1 MNIEETR
8 EVCQRVAT
16 VEGRISSND
25 QVKAWHDLVGHL
37 QFEVANKAAT
47 LALQDHQIHQVL
59 PKHILG
65 KMQAAVVELNALL
78 RNNVSDES
86 TWRSDPEPVCKT
98 HMSRITRCEPCCDVL
113 RHQVGHL
120 RGDDL
125 HRWAV
130 ANLYV
135 EDTAGKSDVSV

>member
-1 MNIEETR
+1 M
-8 EVCQRVAT
+8 VQ
-16 VEGRISSND
+16 
-25 QVKAWHDLVGHL
+25 AWHDLIGHM
-37 QFEVANKAAT
+37 QFEVANRAAT

-65 KMQAAVVELNALL
+65 KMQSAVAELNALL
-78 RNNVSDES
+78 RENVSDES
-86 TWRSDPEPVCKT
+86 TWKSDPEPVSKL
-98 HMSRITRCEPCCDVL
+98 SGLPITRCSEGVDL
-113 RHQVGHL
+113 LMHQVGHL

>member
-8 EVCQRVAT
+8 QVCKRVAT
-16 VEGRISSND
+16 VEGKVESPSMV
-25 QVKAWHDLVGHL
+25 QAWHDLIGHL
-37 QFEVANKAAT
+37 QFEVANRAAT
-47 LALQDHQIHQVL
+47 LALQDHQINQVL

-65 KMQAAVVELNALL
+65 KMQSAVAELNALL
-78 RNNVSDES
+78 RENVSDES
-86 TWRSDPEPVCKT
+86 TWKSDPEPVCKE
-98 HMSRITRCEPCCDVL
+98 HLLRITRCDACCDVL
-113 RHQVGHL
+113 RFQVGHL

-135 EDTAGKSDVSV
+135 EDTAGKVSA